1 MDNKRL
7 NFATDYMHGAL
18 PQVMEALLRTNMEA
32 TAGYGLDPYCEHAK
46 SLIRSACGCEKAEV
60 WFTSGGTQTNAT
72 VIDSIIHPG
81 QGVLAADTAHINVHE
96 SGAVEAYGH
105 KVLALPSRQ
114 GKIDAADLERY
125 LTEFY
130 ADDTWPHMVEP
141 GMVYIT
147 FPTELGT
154 IYSRTE
160 LEAIHAV
167 SCRFSKPL
175 YIDGAR
181 LGYGL
186 AASSDLSMEMLPN
199 LCDAFY
205 IGGTKQGTLFGEA
218 VVAHP
223 GVLHNFFTQTKRHG
237 GLMAKGR
244 LLGVQFEAL
253 FTAGLYLSSSRR
265 AVELAQRLQNGLRAK
280 GYCVEDSPTNQQFCK
295 LSNELIDS
303 LTTDV
308 DFELW
313 GPRGQHQSQVR
324 FVTSW
329 ATTPD
334 QVEKLLDLIPKKQPT

>member
-1 MDNKRL
+1 MNTGRL

-18 PQVMEALLRTNMEA
+18 PQVMEALVRTNMEA
-32 TAGYGLDPYCEHAK
+32 TPGYGIDTHCEHARK
-46 SLIRSACGCEKAEV
+46 LIRHACACEDAEI

-72 VIDSIIHPG
+72 VIDAVIRPG

-105 KVLALPSRQ
+105 KVLTLPSDN
-114 GKIDAADLERY
+114 GKIHPADLERY
-125 LTEFY
+125 LTDFY
-130 ADDTWPHMVEP
+130 ADDTWPHMMEP

-147 FPTELGT
+147 FPTELGA
-154 IYSRTE
+154 IYSRSE
-160 LEAIHAV
+160 LEAIHDV
-167 SCRFSKPL
+167 CRRFNKPL

-186 AASSDLSMEMLPN
+186 AASPDITLQTLPE
-199 LCDAFY
+199 LCEAFY

-237 GLMAKGR
+237 GLIAKGR
-244 LLGVQFEAL
+244 LLGVQFETL
-253 FTAGLYLSSSRR
+253 FTDDLYLTSARH
-265 AVELAQRLQNGLRAK
+265 AVNMAVRLRDGLQSK
-280 GYCVEDSPTNQQFCK
+280 GYKVIDSPTNQQFCI
-295 LSNELIDS
+295 LPNGLIDK
-303 LTTDV
+303 LTENV

-313 GPRGQHQSQVR
+313 GPKGPEESKVR

-329 ATTPD
+329 ATTAE
-334 QVEKLLDLIPKKQPT
+334 QVEKLLSLFPEK

>member
-1 MDNKRL
+1 MDIKRL

-32 TAGYGLDPYCEHAK
+32 TAGYGLDPYCQRARE
-46 SLIRSACGCEKAEV
+46 LIRRVCGCPEAEV
-60 WFTSGGTQTNAT
+60 WFTPGGTQTNAT

-81 QGVLAADTAHINVHE
+81 QGVVAADTAHINVHE

-105 KVLALPSRQ
+105 KVLTLPSRQ
-114 GKIDAADLERY
+114 GKIDAGDLARY
-125 LTEFY
+125 LSGFY

-147 FPTELGT
+147 FPTESGA
-154 IYSRTE
+154 IYSRAE

-167 SCRFSKPL
+167 CLRHNKPL
-175 YIDGAR
+175 YMDGAR

-186 AASSDLSMEMLPN
+186 AASTDLSIEMLAG
-199 LCDAFY
+199 LCEAFY

-244 LLGVQFEAL
+244 LPGVQFEAL
-253 FTAGLYLSSSRR
+253 FTDNLYLTSSRH
-265 AVELAQRLQNGLRAK
+265 AVELVLRLRDGLRTR
-280 GYCVEDSPTNQQFCK
+280 GYCVEDSPTNQQFCR
-295 LSNELIDS
+295 LPNGLIDT
-303 LTTDV
+303 LATHV

-313 GPRGQHQSQVR
+313 GPRGKNDSQVR

-329 ATTPD
+329 ATTAG
-334 QVEKLLDLIPKKQPT
+334 QVERLLDLIPHKQTT

>member
-1 MDNKRL
+1 MDTQRL

-32 TAGYGLDPYCEHAK
+32 TAGYGLDPYCRRAAN
-46 SLIRSACGCEKAEV
+46 LIRCACECAKAEV

-72 VIDSIIHPG
+72 VIDAIIRPG

-105 KVLALPSRQ
+105 KVLPLPARQ
-114 GKIDAADLERY
+114 GKIAADNLEQY
-125 LTEFY
+125 LTAFY

-147 FPTELGT
+147 FPTESGT
-154 IYSRTE
+154 IYSRAE
-160 LEAIHAV
+160 LEEIHSV
-167 SCRFSKPL
+167 CRRFNKPL

-186 AASSDLSMEMLPN
+186 AAATDLSLEILPS
-199 LCDAFY
+199 LCEAFY
-205 IGGTKQGTLFGEA
+205 IGGTKQGLLFGEA
-218 VVAHP
+218 VVAQP

-237 GLMAKGR
+237 GLIAKGR
-244 LLGVQFEAL
+244 LLGVQFDAL
-253 FTAGLYLSSSRR
+253 LTNKLYLSSSRR
-265 AVELAQRLQNGLRAK
+265 AVELAQRLRAGLCAK
-280 GYCVEDSPTNQQFCK
+280 GYSVEDSPTNQQFC
-295 LSNELIDS
+295 LLPNDLIDS
-303 LTTDV
+303 LTAFA

-313 GPRGQHQSQVR
+313 GPRGETCSHVR

-329 ATTPD
+329 ATTLD
-334 QVEKLLDLIPKKQPT
+334 QVERLLALIPHC